1 MVQINNSFSEYKTE
15 AKKIAAY
22 VRDKTAK
29 GTVVWA
35 QRADGTRVPLKNLC
49 IAQVEFVGGLWRVQ
63 NEFPYEIENVRK
75 KDFVIGK
82 KLPHVERTLFD
93 FYEAYSVGENCYG
106 KWKSAKPDYIV
117 AKYATNRGVYSA
129 YGKTIEDARAY
140 LGIKLYDEFQDVI
153 HKSINTQKTNTK

>member
-1 MVQINNSFSEYKTE
+1 MIRNSYSDFKNDTERFVTYIKDKRNKNTVYAYKS
-15 AKKIAAY
+15 
-22 VRDKTAK
+22 
-29 GTVVWA
+29 
-35 QRADGTRVPLKNLC
+35 DGSTVPLSECRLVNL
-49 IAQVEFVGGLWRVQ
+49 EHVGGLWRVQ
-63 NEFPYEIENVRK
+63 NVFPYTIENVRK

-106 KWKSAKPDYIV
+106 KYRFDKPDYIV
-117 AKYATNRGVYSA
+117 AKYVTSRGVYSA

-153 HKSINTQKTNTK
+153 HNAINTQNQKAK